1 MSLINDTTL
10 NSFPNV
16 PGQISEQDI
25 IKFLV
30 DSSETFAK
38 KKMNN

>member
-10 NSFPNV
+10 NSFPNH
-16 PGQISEQDI
+16 PGNISEQDI

-30 DSSETFAK
+30 DSSESFSKT
-38 KKMNN
+38 KM